1 MISADEISSW
11 NYTNSGIINL
21 TVTDVNNSNIRN
33 IGNFIRTYCSA
44 DVNLTIESKGLTEI
58 PGNVGT
64 TKGTFED
71 CTKLKSINIP
81 AGVTSLGSKAFNSC
95 IGLTTVTIP
104 SGVTTIG
111 QSCFY
116 MGIAGTILQS
126 ISIPASVTTIGAEA
140 FAYTLNVTDINY
152 GGTKS
157 DWDTIIYTID
167 GNAFNYAFRDE
178 GDSVVIHCS
187 NGDCDIIGEDV

>member
-1 MISADEISSW
+1 M
-11 NYTNSGIINL
+11 T
-21 TVTDVNNSNIRN
+21 
-33 IGNFIRTYCSA
+33 
-44 DVNLTIESKGLTEI
+44 
-58 PGNVGT
+58 T

-71 CTKLKSINIP
+71 CGKLKSIGIP

-111 QSCFY
+111 QSCFE
-116 MGIAGTILQS
+116 MNTTGTILQS
-126 ISIPASVTTIGAEA
+126 ISIPASVTTIGANA

-157 DWDTIIYTID
+157 NWDTIIYTID
-167 GNAFNYAFRDE
+167 GNAFDNAFKDE
-178 GDSVVIHCS
+178 GNSVVIHCS
-187 NGDCDIIGEDV
+187 NGDCDIAGYDI